1 MVLALLLIAQ
11 KKRACLTLEEV
22 AWIKERWHDVNR
34 LKVGHLF
41 LSYDMFVVGSVK
53 EAMSGNAEPLAMF
66 PPAWHFMAKNTPFS
80 TNKVTRC
87 LNNWPSICIQEWVT
101 LWKSFLKYF
110 TFVHCKR
117 KHTPV
122 HPEEIGRPF
131 VFRGGSHFAGPG
143 QMTLS
148 CLQLNCAVK
157 PWSHTSAFPLSLK
170 RNLLPPKGVT
180 TNIPK
185 INSRR
190 ESLGK
195 RYRIN
200 RNRKC
205 KLRKP

>member
-1 MVLALLLIAQ
+1 MMIHLKKQCLGLLSLWQCFPLLGIIWRQLLLSLQTKSSAVWTIG
-11 KKRACLTLEEV
+11 RALV
-22 AWIKERWHDVNR
+22 FR
-34 LKVGHLF
+34 
-41 LSYDMFVVGSVK
+41 SGS
-53 EAMSGNAEPLAMF
+53 
-66 PPAWHFMAKNTPFS
+66 
-80 TNKVTRC
+80 RY
-87 LNNWPSICIQEWVT
+87 NN
-101 LWKSFLKYF
+101 FLKYF

-117 KHTPV
+117 KHTLV

-170 RNLLPPKGVT
+170 RNLLPPKGFT